1 MDKQID
7 ARFERVEKALG
18 FLTDSIAKYNP
29 SIAQAHDYIAAD
41 DELHK
46 GLQERELAC
55 PPTTE
60 RNNTSS

>member
-7 ARFERVEKALG
+7 ARFDRVEKALG
-18 FLTDSIAKYNP
+18 SLTDSIAKYNP

-55 PPTTE
+55 PTITGM
-60 RNNTSS
+60 NDTFS